1 MWHCGKLYK
10 HLPLARV
17 GQAGQLVGRH
27 NNSYWCIHPYVCM
40 CMQAMRNNMNMY
52 IDGDDYVTVLASA
65 GGDDVFHRLCWQG
78 LQNAIEVYY
87 VCNNGI
93 FIKKCGLKVLRWK

>member
-1 MWHCGKLYK
+1 
-10 HLPLARV
+10 
-17 GQAGQLVGRH
+17 
-27 NNSYWCIHPYVCM
+27 
-40 CMQAMRNNMNMY
+40 MY
-52 IDGDDYVTVLASA
+52 IDGDDYVTVLTSA